1 MEPNRYGKSGRTRR
15 RIIEKAAPLINKK
28 GAAGTSIAE
37 LTAATGLTKGGIYG
51 NFKDKDEL
59 VLAVYDYHAESLNR
73 IFARE
78 LARASTPGEKLAA
91 CPAVFRKLYAHTSAY
106 GGCPI
111 VNTATEADDTHPA
124 LCRRVAETVDA
135 LKNRL
140 AGLIRRGIETGE
152 IRPETDAQRTAGLI
166 LSLFEGG
173 GILARVTGRDD
184 FVTDAVDHIEALI
197 ADIRQTRT

>member
-1 MEPNRYGKSGRTRR
+1 MELNSYGKSERTRR

-51 NFKDKDEL
+51 NFKNKDEL
-59 VLAVYDYHAESLNR
+59 ILAVYDYHAAFLNR

-78 LARASTPGEKLAA
+78 LARADTPGEKLAA
-91 CPAVFRKLYAHTSAY
+91 CPAVFRKLYAHTCAY

-124 LCRRVAETVDA
+124 LCRRVAETVDL
-135 LKNRL
+135 LKNRI
-140 AGLIRRGIETGE
+140 AGLISQGIETGE
-152 IRPETDAQRTAGLI
+152 IRPETDARRTAGLI

-173 GILARVTGRDD
+173 GILARVTGRDT

-197 ADIRQTRT
+197 KDIRHTQT